1 MTYAARVRSA
11 YSGPATGPIALLEAL
26 VRHEAEVRVPAI
38 VGAFEQRYGI
48 CCRRGR
54 CCVGVVHADRRALGG
69 HVQPLG
75 RAVLAV
81 HVDQVPHAP
90 GNRRERFGIGARQ
103 RPIGHPGAV
112 GPLPDRPAAGRRFPE
127 VLRIAQSVDA
137 RPDPLPDVVRQ
148 SRPTRA
154 WRPACDGS
162 VRSRIPASDPSP
174 VRHST
179 RVAMP
184 GYSSTSPASS

>member
-11 YSGPATGPIALLEAL
+11 YPGPATCPM
-26 VRHEAEVRVPAI
+26 RSSRRSFCDEAEVRVPAV

-54 CCVGVVHADRRALGG
+54 CSVGVVHADRRALGG
-69 HVQPLG
+69 HVQPLR

-90 GNRRERFGIGARQ
+90 GNRRERFGVGARQ

-112 GPLPDRPAAGRRFPE
+112 GPLPDRPAPRRRFPE

-137 RPDPLPDVVRQ
+137 RPDPLPDLVGQ

-154 WRPACDGS
+154 SRPACDGS
-162 VRSRIPASDPSP
+162 VRSRIPASDRLPA
-174 VRHST
+174 RHST

-184 GYSSTSPASS
+184 GYSSTSPAAS